1 MKKMSSGLIATI
13 LIASLTIVYQPP
25 ILAQDA
31 TSIIRQMDNK
41 MRGETSFTEMTMT
54 TVRPRYT
61 REISFKA
68 WSLGDE
74 YSLVLIA
81 APARDKG
88 TAFLKRK
95 NEMWNYIPSIDKTVK
110 MPPSMMSQSWMG
122 SDFTNDDLVRGISI
136 VDDYI
141 HSLKSPEAIEGR
153 PCHVIELIPKP
164 DTPVVYEKVEYWID
178 KEYLLPLKVL
188 NYDERG
194 ELANTMFFKE
204 IKEMGGRMIPTI
216 MELVPENKPGH
227 KTSVITTS
235 ADYSIKFNQDY
246 FSIQN
251 LTTVK

>member
-1 MKKMSSGLIATI
+1 MKNQGSRFTKSGFFLLMSILFSMSSF
-13 LIASLTIVYQPP
+13 S
-25 ILAQDA
+25 QDA
-31 TSIIRQMDNK
+31 TSIIRQMDDK

-74 YSLVLIA
+74 YSLVLIT

-141 HSLKSPEAIEGR
+141 HSLKGPEAIEGR
-153 PCHVIELIPKP
+153 PCHVIELFPKP

-235 ADYSIKFNQDY
+235 ADCSIKLNQDY